1 MMRKLLLCPPDYY
14 GIEYEI
20 NPWMSVAR
28 AAETPVAQQ
37 QWKQLHATLSKLDC
51 KVHLVTPQPGLP
63 DMVFTANAGLTVGRK
78 FIPSNFRHKERAG
91 EQPFFA
97 EWMKQHGYEVSWL
110 PENLYFEGEGDAL
123 FGGDVLFCGYKF
135 RSDVQ
140 SHRAIAE
147 MLGCLAVSVELVDAR
162 FYHLDTCFCPL
173 PDGGAFWFP
182 NAFDEYGQRAIRE
195 HVTDLID
202 VAPAEAMHFSCNAVV
217 MERDIVL
224 PEGAPQL
231 VITLQERGYRCHELP
246 MSEFI
251 KAGGACK
258 CLTMFMPQRQRLDE
272 TSGLRRSATAQARRL
287 RYSLRPQR
295 SLDFCEGQTI
305 HHIIFGEPAFPSD
318 ANSKPQI
325 LQTLGAM
332 SVGVDDAFDAFLFR

>member
-1 MMRKLLLCPPDYY
+1 MRELLLCPPDYY

-28 AAETPVAQQ
+28 GADTAIVQE
-37 QWKQLHATLSKLDC
+37 QWKQLHATLSKLN
-51 KVHLVTPQPGLP
+51 KVHLIPPQPRLP
-63 DMVFTANAGLTVGRK
+63 DMVFTANAGLTVGRR

-97 EWMKQHGYEVSWL
+97 KWMEQHGYEVDWL
-110 PENLYFEGEGDAL
+110 PEKLYFEGEGDAL
-123 FGGDVLFCGYKF
+123 FGKDVLFCGYKF
-135 RSDVQ
+135 RSDIQ

-147 MLGCLAVSVELVDAR
+147 MLSCLAISVELVDPR

-173 PDGGAFWFP
+173 PDGGGFWFP
-182 NAFDEYGQRAIRE
+182 DAFDEYGQRAIRE

-202 VAPAEAMHFSCNAVV
+202 VAPEEAMHFSCNAVV
-217 MERDIVL
+217 IDRDIVL

-231 VITLQERGYRCHELP
+231 VTKLQERGYRCHALP

-258 CLTMFMPQRQRLDE
+258 CLTMFMPQRE
-272 TSGLRRSATAQARRL
+272 KA
-287 RYSLRPQR
+287 
-295 SLDFCEGQTI
+295 
-305 HHIIFGEPAFPSD
+305 
-318 ANSKPQI
+318 
-325 LQTLGAM
+325 
-332 SVGVDDAFDAFLFR
+332 

>member
-1 MMRKLLLCPPDYY
+1 MRELLLCPADYY

-20 NPWMSVAR
+20 NPWMSRAR
-28 AAETPVAQQ
+28 GAEAALARR
-37 QWKQLHATLSKLDC
+37 QWEQLHATLSKLDC
-51 KVHLVTPQPGLP
+51 KVHLIAPRQGLP

-97 EWMKQHGYEVSWL
+97 EWMKQRGYEVRWL

-135 RSDVQ
+135 RSDIQ
-140 SHRAIAE
+140 SHRAVAD
-147 MLGCLAVSVELVDAR
+147 MLGCLVVSVELVDPR

-182 NAFDEYGQRAIRE
+182 RAFDEYGQRAIRE

-202 VAPAEAMHFSCNAVV
+202 VSPEEATHFSCNAVV
-217 MERDIVL
+217 IERDIVL

-231 VITLQERGYRCHELP
+231 VIRLQDRGYRCHELP
-246 MSEFI
+246 MTEFI

-258 CLTMFMPQRQRLDE
+258 CLTMFMPQRE
-272 TSGLRRSATAQARRL
+272 
-287 RYSLRPQR
+287 
-295 SLDFCEGQTI
+295 
-305 HHIIFGEPAFPSD
+305 
-318 ANSKPQI
+318 
-325 LQTLGAM
+325 
-332 SVGVDDAFDAFLFR
+332 GVDDADGTPGRP